1 MLDNDNIPKGDT
13 DTKMND
19 QDDPSESAKKKS
31 NNIIEG
37 QEVEMHEVNDYYL
50 SGELDD
56 DL

>member
-19 QDDPSESAKKKS
+19 HDDPSESAKKKS

-37 QEVEMHEVNDYYL
+37 LHDVNDYYL

>member
-19 QDDPSESAKKKS
+19 HDDPSESAKKKS

-37 QEVEMHEVNDYYL
+37 QEVEMHDVNDYYL